1 MKRFEFTAAVAGLVL
16 AAAPVVAHHSFAA
29 EFDQNKPVKLKGI
42 VVQVDMVNPH
52 SWIHIDVPNPD
63 GTTTRWM
70 VEGGSPN
77 ALVRNGFTRNTLPK
91 GTEVIFEGFQAKDGS
106 FRANGRDVTVPGGTK
121 VSLGTSRGEVADD
134 AKSEDTKKSETGA
147 KKQ

>member
-1 MKRFEFTAAVAGLVL
+1 MKRIEFIAAAAAGLVM
-16 AAAPVVAHHSFAA
+16 AAIPVVAHHSFAA
-29 EFDQNKPVKLKGI
+29 EFDQKKPVKLKGT
-42 VVQVDMVNPH
+42 VAKVDMVNPH

-77 ALVRNGFTRNTLPK
+77 ALVRNGFTKNTLPK

-106 FRANGRDVTVPGGTK
+106 FRANGRDITVPGGKT
-121 VSLGTSRGEVADD
+121 VSLGTSRGETADQPED
-134 AKSEDTKKSETGA
+134 AA
-147 KKQ
+147 KKR